1 MAVRSKDIRYFWPD
15 SQYCLSRSEQI
26 YQCSK
31 CRIAVTYTS
40 SVLSGDNGQLRVGV
54 RRAAKQ
60 QAIVR
65 STYFSSLN
73 LHLGVLAAASHAAK
87 EMFRFS
93 VIYNPRFVDLFLV

>member
-1 MAVRSKDIRYFWPD
+1 MYERSN
-15 SQYCLSRSEQI
+15 YC
-26 YQCSK
+26 
-31 CRIAVTYTS
+31 IAVTYIS

-54 RRAAKQ
+54 RRATKQ

-93 VIYNPRFVDLFLV
+93 VIYNPRCVDQFLVSKVHAFRCKFGLYF